1 MNETIFL
8 KQPAQDISK
17 SISAVGWVSAP
28 GGGSN
33 PGESPARGGVRQ
45 DSDIDLVLLC
55 PEYESYLE
63 DVSWINDFDKPVSVR
78 LKDYGK
84 LTSVRVFYEEGP
96 QVEFGFTQLDW
107 LVLPLDA
114 GTVGVLR
121 NGFQIVYDSSRKYL
135 ALELPP

>member
-1 MNETIFL
+1 MKPYPSNNQLKVFL
-8 KQPAQDISK
+8 KVFLQWVESQRLVEGAIL
-17 SISAVGWVSAP
+17 VGSH
-28 GGGSN
+28 
-33 PGESPARGGVRQ
+33 ARGETRQ

-55 PEYESYLE
+55 TEYKSYLE

-121 NGFQIVYDSSRKYL
+121 NGFQIVYDRSGKYL
-135 ALELPP
+135 ALELEL

>member
-1 MNETIFL
+1 MKPSPSNNQLKVFL
-8 KQPAQDISK
+8 KVFLQCVESQRLVEGAIL
-17 SISAVGWVSAP
+17 VGSH
-28 GGGSN
+28 
-33 PGESPARGGVRQ
+33 ARGETRQ

-55 PEYESYLE
+55 TEYKSYLE

-121 NGFQIVYDSSRKYL
+121 NGFQIIYDRSRKYS
-135 ALELPP
+135 ALELQP

>member
-1 MNETIFL
+1 MKPSPSNNQLKVFL
-8 KQPAQDISK
+8 KVFLQWVESQRLVEVAIL
-17 SISAVGWVSAP
+17 VGP
-28 GGGSN
+28 H
-33 PGESPARGGVRQ
+33 ARGGVRQ

-55 PEYESYLE
+55 TEYESYLE

-84 LTSVRVFYEEGP
+84 LTSVCVFYEEGP

-121 NGFQIVYDSSRKYL
+121 NGFQIVYDRSRKYS
-135 ALELPP
+135 ALELQP